1 MKRISIFAMA
11 LLVLVALTQCK
22 KEEQPTPANGSEA
35 VTITL
40 DLKSNGG
47 SRVDVNTMTGEV
59 TYL

>member
-1 MKRISIFAMA
+1 MNMKRFGTIVTA

-47 SRVDVNTMTGEV
+47 TRVDVNN
-59 TYL
+59 L